1 MKLNLKKPLVFF
13 DLETTGVNVSKD
25 RIVEIACVKV
35 MPDGSI
41 ITRPEKSGKE
51 NRFMVNPEIPIP
63 PETSAIHGIYDE
75 DVADKPTF
83 RQIAKGLFKFLH
95 DCDLAGFNSNKF
107 DIPLLAEEFMR
118 VGVDFSM
125 EGRNVLD
132 VQVIFH
138 MMEKRTLSAGY
149 QFYCGKELSGAHEAL
164 PDTMATYEILKAQIE
179 RYKDTEVVNEKGET
193 VKPVQ
198 NDMEV
203 LHNTSQ
209 RNKIADFMGRLVFDQ
224 DGDVCLNFGKFK
236 GEKLTAIFE
245 KERGYYAWMMNGDFA
260 LYTKK
265 ILTEEYNKW
274 KGVK

>member
-13 DLETTGVNVSKD
+13 DLETTGINVSKD

-35 MPDGSI
+35 MPDGSV
-41 ITRPEKSGKE
+41 ITKPEKEGAE
-51 NRFMVNPEIPIP
+51 NRFIVNPEMPIP
-63 PETSAIHGIYDE
+63 AEASAVHGIYDE
-75 DVADKPTF
+75 DVKDKPTF
-83 RQIAKGLFKFLH
+83 RQVAKGIFKFLH
-95 DCDLAGFNSNKF
+95 GCDLAGFNSNRF

-125 EGRNVLD
+125 EGRNVID

-149 QFYCGKELSGAHEAL
+149 KFYCDKDLSGAHEAL

-179 RYKDTEVVNEKGET
+179 KYKGVQVENEKGKLVE
-193 VKPVQ
+193 PVV
-198 NDMEV
+198 NDMTV

-209 RNKIADFMGRLVFDQ
+209 RNKIADFSGRLVYD
-224 DGDVCLNFGKFK
+224 DENDVCLNFGKFK
-236 GEKLTAIFE
+236 GHKLKDVFE
-245 KERGYYAWMMNGDFA
+245 KERGYYAWMMKGDFA

-265 ILTEEYNKW
+265 VLKEEHEKW
-274 KGVK
+274 KATT